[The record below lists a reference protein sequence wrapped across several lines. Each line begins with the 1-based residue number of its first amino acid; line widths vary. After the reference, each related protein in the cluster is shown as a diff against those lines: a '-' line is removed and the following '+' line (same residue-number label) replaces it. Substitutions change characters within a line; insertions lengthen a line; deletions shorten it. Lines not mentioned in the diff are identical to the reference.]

1 MCWTRLLLPSDPH
14 PSCPRLS
21 RACPCGHHPQV
32 AFPGADG
39 SSRAWSLSPGEAWV
53 CGGCLTPR
61 RPQLR
66 SLACCLLQYMEK
78 LSQLAYHPLKMQSCY
93 EKMEPLRLDG
103 LQQRFDVSSTS
114 VFKQRAQ
121 IHMREVSLRLL
132 PSSPHSPGHPTPA
145 FCLFPPPPPPHSS
158 PGPPRGCRAQRL
170 CARSCSG
177 LCALPSPW
185 STCPS
190 VHLANSD
197 SSFKSWLRDPFLQ
210 EALLAPQAPSCRAQD
225 LGFLFP

>member
-32 AFPGADG
+32 AFPAADG
-39 SSRAWSLSPGEAWV
+39 SSRAWSPSPGEAWV
-53 CGGCLTPR
+53 CRGCLTPR

-121 IHMREVSLRLL
+121 IDLSFFPVLQLSLSPSSHFLL
-132 PSSPHSPGHPTPA
+132 PVWLLLRGLHTARPSSQLHFA
-145 FCLFPPPPPPHSS
+145 LAAILPPLLLGFSLS
-158 PGPPRGCRAQRL
+158 F
-170 CARSCSG
+170 RSE
-177 LCALPSPW
+177 
-185 STCPS
+185 
-190 VHLANSD
+190 VANSNAYQ
-197 SSFKSWLRDPFLQ
+197 SQMRKVHK
-210 EALLAPQAPSCRAQD
+210 
-225 LGFLFP
+225 